1 MVASWDEKGI
11 RYRYTF
17 LCHCAMGPS
26 VTRKPLPAD
35 DASTAVARHAYSRL
49 RHLVV
54 RGSLAPSS
62 RIAEDELASRLGV
75 SRTPAREAMRR
86 LLAEGL
92 LVRDGGGERP
102 RLAVA
107 PVGPA
112 DVIELY
118 DAAGALEGVAARR
131 ASELTPADRRALVAR
146 LRACEESFRRATTKR
161 PLDYDELFV
170 RHNAFHDAL
179 MAACAGPATNA
190 LLITLRPRLDRY
202 EWLYAP
208 VIGPDFS
215 DTFAEHGG
223 IIAAVKAGSA
233 ASCERAVRRNWM
245 RGGRRLAKALGAAHS
260 SGTSAHRIT

>member
-1 MVASWDEKGI
+1 M
-11 RYRYTF
+11 
-17 LCHCAMGPS
+17 PP
-26 VTRKPLPAD
+26 VTARSATPPAPD
-35 DASTAVARHAYSRL
+35 DSAVARHAYARL

-54 RGSLAPSS
+54 RGSLAPAS
-62 RIAEDELASRLGV
+62 RIAESDLATRLGI

-112 DVIELY
+112 DVVELY
-118 DAAGALEGVAARR
+118 DAAGALEGVAVRSVSAL
-131 ASELTPADRRALVAR
+131 EETERRALVAR
-146 LRACEESFRRATTKR
+146 LRECEASFRRATNKR
-161 PLDYDELFV
+161 PLDYDELFE

-179 MAACAGPATNA
+179 MNACAGPATRA
-190 LLITLRPRLDRY
+190 LLDALRPRLDRY

-215 DTFAEHGG
+215 DTFAEHAAV
-223 IIAAVKAGSA
+223 ITAVKAGDGA
-233 ASCERAVRRNWM
+233 ASERALRRNWM
-245 RGGRRLAKALGAAHS
+245 RGGRRLAKALV
-260 SGTSAHRIT
+260 TRSAGER

>member
-1 MVASWDEKGI
+1 MRSS
-11 RYRYTF
+11 
-17 LCHCAMGPS
+17 GPQAKS
-26 VTRKPLPAD
+26 PPAGT
-35 DASTAVARHAYSRL
+35 STAVARHAYSRL

-62 RIAEDELASRLGV
+62 RIAEDDLATRLGV
-75 SRTPAREAMRR
+75 SRTPAREAMRQ

-107 PVGPA
+107 PVGSA

-118 DAAGALEGVAARR
+118 DAAGALEGIAAR
-131 ASELTPADRRALVAR
+131 AISSLEAPERRALVAR
-146 LRACEESFRRATTKR
+146 LREREAAFRKATIKR
-161 PLDYDELFV
+161 PLDYDELFE

-179 MAACAGPATNA
+179 MDACAGPAIRA
-190 LLITLRPRLDRY
+190 LLEALRPRLDRY

-215 DTFAEHGG
+215 DTFAEHDAV
-223 IIAAVKAGSA
+223 IAAVRAGSGA
-233 ASCERAVRRNWM
+233 ASERALRRNWM
-245 RGGRRLAKALGAAHS
+245 RGGRRLAAAL
-260 SGTSAHRIT
+260 SARPAIGR

>member
-1 MVASWDEKGI
+1 M
-11 RYRYTF
+11 
-17 LCHCAMGPS
+17 PS
-26 VTRKPLPAD
+26 SIVRTRLPAA
-35 DASTAVARHAYSRL
+35 DASSAVARHVYSRL

-62 RIAEDELASRLGV
+62 RIAEGDLAIRLGV

-92 LVRDGGGERP
+92 LVRDGGGARP

-107 PVGPA
+107 PVGSA

-118 DAAGALEGVAARR
+118 DAAGALEGIAARSVSSL
-131 ASELTPADRRALVAR
+131 AVPERRALVAR
-146 LRACEESFRRATTKR
+146 LREREAAFRRATTRR
-161 PLDYDELFV
+161 PLDYDELFE

-179 MAACAGPATNA
+179 MDACAGPAIKT
-190 LLITLRPRLDRY
+190 LLEALRPRLDRY

-215 DTFAEHGG
+215 DTFAEHAAV
-223 IIAAVKAGSA
+223 IAAVRAGNSA
-233 ASCERAVRRNWM
+233 ASERALRRNWM
-245 RGGRRLAKALGAAHS
+245 RGGRRLAAAL
-260 SGTSAHRIT
+260 SARSAIGR

>member
-1 MVASWDEKGI
+1 MP
-11 RYRYTF
+11 
-17 LCHCAMGPS
+17 PS
-26 VTRKPLPAD
+26 ATPTAPPSD
-35 DASTAVARHAYSRL
+35 DAGSAVARRAYSRL

-62 RIAEDELASRLGV
+62 RIAEDDLATRLGV

-112 DVIELY
+112 DVVEIY
-118 DAAGALEGVAARR
+118 DAAGALEGVAARSVSSL
-131 ASELTPADRRALVAR
+131 AAPERRALVAR
-146 LRACEESFRRATTKR
+146 LREREAAFKRATTRR
-161 PLDYDELFV
+161 PLDYDELFE
-170 RHNAFHDAL
+170 RHNAFHGAL
-179 MAACAGPATNA
+179 MDACAGPATRA
-190 LLITLRPRLDRY
+190 LLDALRPRLDRY

-215 DTFAEHGG
+215 DTFAEHAAV
-223 IIAAVKAGSA
+223 IAAVRSGNDA
-233 ASCERAVRRNWM
+233 ASERALRRNWM
-245 RGGRRLAKALGAAHS
+245 RGGRRLAAALRARPAIG
-260 SGTSAHRIT
+260 R

>member
-1 MVASWDEKGI
+1 MLSS
-11 RYRYTF
+11 R
-17 LCHCAMGPS
+17 
-26 VTRKPLPAD
+26 TRAVPTPD
-35 DASTAVARHAYSRL
+35 DAGSAVARRAYFRL

-62 RIAEDELASRLGV
+62 RIAEGDLATRLGV

-107 PVGPA
+107 PVGSA

-118 DAAGALEGVAARR
+118 DDAGAIEGVAARGVAALGATGR
-131 ASELTPADRRALVAR
+131 RELAAR
-146 LRACEESFRRATTKR
+146 LRACEAAFRSASAKR
-161 PLDYDELFV
+161 PLDYDELFE

-179 MAACAGPATNA
+179 MGACAGPATRT
-190 LLITLRPRLDRY
+190 LLHTLRPRLDRY

-215 DTFAEHGG
+215 DTFAEHGA
-223 IIAAVKAGSA
+223 IIAGVRAGDA
-233 ASCERAVRRNWM
+233 ANCERAVRRNWM
-245 RGGRRLAKALGAAHS
+245 RGGRRLAKALDARAGVQ
-260 SGTSAHRIT
+260 R

>member
-1 MVASWDEKGI
+1 MRSS
-11 RYRYTF
+11 
-17 LCHCAMGPS
+17 GPQAKS
-26 VTRKPLPAD
+26 PPAD
-35 DASTAVARHAYSRL
+35 TSTAVARHAYSRL

-62 RIAEDELASRLGV
+62 RIAEDDLAIRLGV

-92 LVRDGGGERP
+92 LVRDGGGARP

-107 PVGPA
+107 PVGSA

-118 DAAGALEGVAARR
+118 DAAGALEGIAAR
-131 ASELTPADRRALVAR
+131 AVSSLEESERRALVAR
-146 LRACEESFRRATTKR
+146 LREREAAFRKATTKR
-161 PLDYDELFV
+161 PLDYDELFD

-179 MAACAGPATNA
+179 MDACAGPAIRA
-190 LLITLRPRLDRY
+190 LLEALRPRLDRY

-215 DTFAEHGG
+215 DTFAEHAAV
-223 IIAAVKAGSA
+223 IAAVRAGNGA
-233 ASCERAVRRNWM
+233 ASERALRRNWM
-245 RGGRRLAKALGAAHS
+245 RGGRRLAAAL
-260 SGTSAHRIT
+260 SARPAIGR

>member
-1 MVASWDEKGI
+1 MP
-11 RYRYTF
+11 
-17 LCHCAMGPS
+17 PS
-26 VTRKPLPAD
+26 VPPA
-35 DASTAVARHAYSRL
+35 ARSTDETGSAVARTAYSRL

-62 RIAEDELASRLGV
+62 RIAEDDLATRLGV

-92 LVRDGGGERP
+92 LVPDGGGERP

-107 PVGPA
+107 PVGSA

-131 ASELTPADRRALVAR
+131 VSALAAPERRALVAR
-146 LRACEESFRRATTKR
+146 LREREAAFRRATTSR
-161 PLDYDELFV
+161 PLDYDELFE

-179 MAACAGPATNA
+179 MDACAGPATRT
-190 LLITLRPRLDRY
+190 LLEALRPRLDRY

-215 DTFAEHGG
+215 DTFAEHAAV
-223 IIAAVKAGSA
+223 IAAVRAGNGP
-233 ASCERAVRRNWM
+233 ASERALRRNWM
-245 RGGRRLAKALGAAHS
+245 RGGRRLAAAL
-260 SGTSAHRIT
+260 SARPAIGR

>member
-1 MVASWDEKGI
+1 M
-11 RYRYTF
+11 
-17 LCHCAMGPS
+17 PS
-26 VTRKPLPAD
+26 IATPRLSGGDTSP
-35 DASTAVARHAYSRL
+35 AVAHHAYARL
-49 RHLVV
+49 RRLVV

-62 RIAEDELASRLGV
+62 RVAEGDLASRLGI

-107 PVGPA
+107 PVGSA

-118 DAAGALEGVAARR
+118 DAAGALEGVAARSV
-131 ASELTPADRRALVAR
+131 ATIGAAERRALVSN
-146 LRACEESFRRATTKR
+146 LRECEADFRRATARR
-161 PLDYDELFV
+161 PLDYDELFE

-179 MAACAGPATNA
+179 MAACAGPATRA
-190 LLITLRPRLDRY
+190 LLDALRPRLDRY

-215 DTFAEHGG
+215 DTFAEHGA
-223 IIAAVKAGSA
+223 IISAVRAGVSA
-233 ASCERAVRRNWM
+233 GCERAVRRNWM
-245 RGGRRLAKALGAAHS
+245 RGGRRLAKALAAR
-260 SGTSAHRIT
+260 AVAAR